1 MKFEKT
7 EKAVPNL
14 HHKTEYFT
22 DITNLKQALNLA
34 LVQKKLHIIIKFKQ
48 KSWLKSYI
56 DVQ

>member
-22 DITNLKQALNLA
+22 DITNLKQALNLG
-34 LVQKKLHIIIKFKQ
+34 LV
-48 KSWLKSYI
+48 
-56 DVQ
+56 